1 MLSNKVKRA
10 HPLQVWAASFAIAI
24 LKQQGLGSWLSNSWF
39 SNKISEKNPTKFK
52 NYGIRLRYQ
61 SHTGYL
67 NMYMEYRDTIL
78 NGVVEQKYTEMA
90 SRHRVWFLC
99 IQIIKTTTIPAKL
112 CKRDS
117 TKQLHNSKIKF
128 PLVFNKVRPPTRKL
142 KTTYKASKSNLF
154 KLSHCNERRVN
165 VVYSSKIFGSEHLSI
180 C

>member
-39 SNKISEKNPTKFK
+39 SNKIFEKNPTEFK

-90 SRHRVWFLC
+90 SRHRVWFPC
-99 IQIIKTTTIPAKL
+99 IQIIKTATM
-112 CKRDS
+112 
-117 TKQLHNSKIKF
+117 Q
-128 PLVFNKVRPPTRKL
+128 
-142 KTTYKASKSNLF
+142 
-154 KLSHCNERRVN
+154 ER
-165 VVYSSKIFGSEHLSI
+165 
-180 C
+180 